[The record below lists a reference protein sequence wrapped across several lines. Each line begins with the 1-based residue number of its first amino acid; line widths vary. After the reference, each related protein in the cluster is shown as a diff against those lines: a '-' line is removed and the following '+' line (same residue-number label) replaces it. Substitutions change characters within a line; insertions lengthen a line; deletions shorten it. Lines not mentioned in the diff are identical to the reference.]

1 MWLSRGLYGSITVV
15 GLAAF
20 LYPFWLPADAAPT
33 DAHANSAPFIA
44 AGLVTLLVLA
54 LGVEVHLHRMRAT
67 TIAVLGVLAATTGL
81 LRLLDLPGGG
91 SGMFFLLILAGAA
104 FGPRFGL
111 LLGLSSMMLGAV
123 VTGGLGPWLP
133 FQMLGA
139 GWMGALAGW
148 TGQLTARAAPRI
160 EVVILASLGWILGF
174 GYGALLNLWSW
185 PFTVGLGDLGW
196 EPGLPVTDTL
206 THYYR
211 YYLTTSLAWDAA
223 GALANAVLIVLVGPP
238 LLATLRRFADRL
250 EPVAILDAPAWSQEE
265 LRSTPDPAL
274 DRVLVD
280 VVGYAT
286 QPKLTPRG
294 GGSRSKSG
302 ADPQP

>member
-1 MWLSRGLYGSITVV
+1 LSRGLYGAITVV

-20 LYPFWLPADAAPT
+20 LYPLWLPADAAPT
-33 DAHANSAPFIA
+33 EAHANSAPFVA
-44 AGLVTLLVLA
+44 AALVALLVLA
-54 LGVEVHLHRMRAT
+54 LGVEVHLHRMRAA

-148 TGQLTARAAPRI
+148 VGHLTVRASPRT
-160 EVVILASLGWILGF
+160 EVAVLALLGWILGF
-174 GYGALLNLWSW
+174 AYGALLNLWSW

-196 EPGLPVTDTL
+196 EPGLTLRDTL
-206 THYYR
+206 VHYYR

-223 GALANAVLIVLVGPP
+223 GALANALLILLVGAA

-250 EPVAILDAPAWSQEE
+250 EPVVLLGPGPPSHLGAEPHAG
-265 LRSTPDPAL
+265 DPL

-280 VVGYAT
+280 VVGYPP